1 MPSTPS
7 RQTTRHGTHV
17 IHDNIQDL
25 AKVHDVS
32 LTPSKLTRKAHVLA
46 HSGSSSSSSI
56 NSSSTTTIVSS
67 TI

>member
-17 IHDNIQDL
+17 IHGNIQDV

-32 LTPSKLTRKAHVLA
+32 LTPSKLTRKAQVLA
-46 HSGSSSSSSI
+46 HSGSSSSSI